1 MKGMVDIS
9 KKEVVFRRAVAEGI
23 IELRKET
30 IERIKRGEVEKGD
43 VFEIAKIGAL
53 IGVKMS
59 TQIMPFC
66 HPIPIEDVKVD
77 FEVGDNFIKVRV
89 EVKTH
94 AKTGVEMDALSGVM
108 GALLNIWDVVKKY
121 EKDDKG
127 QYPYT
132 KIKDVRVVEKEKRP
146 HA

>member
-1 MKGMVDIS
+1 MQGMVDIS
-9 KKEVVFRRAVAEGI
+9 KKEVVFRRAVAEGT
-23 IELRKET
+23 IELREET
-30 IERIKRGEVEKGD
+30 IKRIKEGKVEKGD

-53 IGVKMS
+53 LGVKQT

-77 FEVGDNFIKVRV
+77 FEVGKNFIKVRV

-121 EKDDKG
+121 EKDERG

-132 KIKDVRVVEKEKRP
+132 RIKEVRVVEKEKRP